1 MSYIVIMGL
10 IFTLGI
16 LAQVGAC
23 PKEMENT
30 IRNPLDILHL
40 GHLLRRLARASKL
53 SWKPNPCQV

>member
-23 PKEMENT
+23 PKEMGNT
-30 IRNPLDILHL
+30 VTNPMDVLHL
-40 GHLLRRLARASKL
+40 GHLLRRPARASNP
-53 SWKPNPCQV
+53 SWRPNRI